1 MRGFESAGMIWAT
14 ILDLL
19 VSGEEP
25 ISGAFGGNGKT
36 VTGRKPL
43 GKGLSSYQLFRAA
56 LDFLGKSDGYMRRVP
71 YADCSYL
78 KLGMIGR
85 SLVSLSRAKMVIEYV
100 TSH

>member
-1 MRGFESAGMIWAT
+1 MGDD
-14 ILDLL
+14 LDLL

-56 LDFLGKSDGYMRRVP
+56 LDFLGKSGWVYASSPMR
-71 YADCSYL
+71 
-78 KLGMIGR
+78 
-85 SLVSLSRAKMVIEYV
+85 
-100 TSH
+100 